1 MLNRENKTAITR
13 KGMVSNRLNKFS
25 IRKYTVGT
33 ASILVGT
40 TLIFG
45 LGNQEAKAAE
55 STNKELN
62 EATTSASDN
71 QSSGK
76 VDMQQLNQEDNTKND
91 NQKEMV
97 SSQGNETT
105 SNGNKSIEKES
116 VQSTTGNKVEV
127 STAKSDEQ
135 ASPKSTNEDL
145 NTKQTISNQEALQP
159 DLQENK
165 SVVNAQP
172 TNEENKKVDA
182 KTESTTLNVKSDAIK
197 SNAETLV
204 DNNSNSNNENNAD
217 IILPKSTAP
226 KRLNTRMRMAAIQPN
241 STDSKNV
248 NDLITSNTTLTVV
261 DADNSKT
268 IVPAQ
273 DYLSLKSQITVDD
286 KVKSGD
292 YFTIKYSDTVQVY
305 GLNPEDIK
313 NIGDI
318 KDPNN
323 GETIATAKHDTA
335 NNLITYTFT
344 DYVDRFNSV
353 KMGINYSIYMDADTI
368 PVDKKDVP
376 FSVTIGNQITTTTAD
391 ITYPAYKEAD
401 NNSIGSAFTETV
413 SHVGNVEDPGY
424 YNQVVYVN
432 PMDKD
437 LKGAKLKVEAYHPKY
452 PTNIGQINQNVT
464 NIKIYRVPEGY
475 TLNKGYDVNTNDLV
489 DVTDEFK
496 NKMTYGSNQSVNLD
510 FGDITSAYVVMVN
523 TKFQYTNSESP
534 TLVQMATLSSTG
546 NKSVSTG
553 NALGFTNNQSGGA
566 GQEVYKIGNYVW
578 EDTNKNGVQELGE
591 KGVGNVTVT
600 VFDNNT
606 NTKVGEAVTKE
617 DGSYLI
623 PNLPNGDYRVEFSN
637 LPKGYEVTPS
647 KQGNNEELDSN
658 GLSSVITV
666 NGKDNLSADLGI
678 YKPKYNLGDYVW
690 EDTNKN
696 GIQDQDEKGISGV
709 TVTLKD
715 ENGNVLKTVTTDA
728 DGKYKFTDLD
738 NGNYKV
744 EFTTP
749 EGYTPT
755 TVTSGSDIE
764 KDSNG
769 LTTTGVINGADNMTL
784 DSGFYKTPKYNLGN
798 YVWEDTNKDGKQ
810 DSTEKGIS
818 GVTVT
823 LKNEN
828 GEVLQTTKTDKDGKY
843 QFTGL
848 ENGTYKVEFETP
860 SGYTPTQ
867 VGSGTDEGIDSNGTS
882 TTGVIKDKD
891 NDTIDSG
898 FYKPTYNLGDYV
910 WEDTNK
916 NGVQDKDEK
925 GISGVTVTLKDEN
938 DKVLKTVTTDENG
951 KYQFTDLNNGTYKVE
966 FETPSGYTPT
976 SVTSGNDTEKDS
988 NGLTTTG
995 VIKDAD
1001 NMTLDSGF
1009 YKTPKYSLGDYV
1021 WYDSNKDGKQDS
1033 TEKGIKDVKVTLL
1046 NEKGEV
1052 IGTTKTDENGKY
1064 RFDNLDSGKYKVIFE
1079 KSAGYL
1085 PTKVN
1090 GTTDGEKDSNGSS
1103 VTVKIN
1109 GKDDMSLDT
1118 GFYKEPKYN
1127 LGDYVWEDTNK
1138 DGIQDANEPG
1148 IKDVK
1153 VTLKDSTGKVIG
1165 TTTTDASGKYKFTD
1179 LDNGNYT
1186 VEFETPA
1193 GYTPTVKNTTAE
1205 DKDSNGLTTTGVIKD
1220 ADNMTL
1226 DSGFYKTPKYSLG
1239 DYVWYDSNK
1248 DG

>member
-71 QSSGK
+71 QSSDK

-105 SNGNKSIEKES
+105 SNGNKLIEKES

-165 SVVNAQP
+165 SVVNVQP

-197 SNAETLV
+197 SNDETLV

-226 KRLNTRMRMAAIQPN
+226 KRLNTRMRIAAVQPS
-241 STDSKNV
+241 STEAKNV

-261 DADNSKT
+261 DADKNNK

-353 KMGINYSIYMDADTI
+353 QMGINYSIYMDADTI
-368 PVDKKDVP
+368 PVSKNDVE
-376 FSVTIGNQITTTTAD
+376 FNVTIGNTTTKTTAN
-391 ITYPAYKEAD
+391 IQYPDYVVNEK
-401 NNSIGSAFTETV
+401 NSIGSAFTETV
-413 SHVGNVEDPGY
+413 SHVGNKENPGY
-424 YNQVVYVN
+424 YKQTIYVN
-432 PMDKD
+432 PSENS
-437 LKGAKLKVEAYHPKY
+437 LTNAKLKVQAYHSSY
-452 PTNIGQINQNVT
+452 PNNIGQINKDVT
-464 NIKIYRVPEGY
+464 DIKIYQVPKGY
-475 TLNKGYDVNTNDLV
+475 TLNKGYDVNTKELT
-489 DVTDEFK
+489 DVTNQYLQK
-496 NKMTYGSNQSVNLD
+496 ITYGDNNSAVID
-510 FGDITSAYVVMVN
+510 FGNADSAYVVMVN

-715 ENGNVLKTVTTDA
+715 DNGNVLKTVTTDA

-1064 RFDNLDSGKYKVIFE
+1064 CFDNLDSGKYKVIFE
-1079 KSAGYL
+1079 K
-1085 PTKVN
+1085 
-1090 GTTDGEKDSNGSS
+1090 
-1103 VTVKIN
+1103 
-1109 GKDDMSLDT
+1109 
-1118 GFYKEPKYN
+1118 
-1127 LGDYVWEDTNK
+1127 
-1138 DGIQDANEPG
+1138 
-1148 IKDVK
+1148 
-1153 VTLKDSTGKVIG
+1153 
-1165 TTTTDASGKYKFTD
+1165 
-1179 LDNGNYT
+1179 
-1186 VEFETPA
+1186 PA
-1193 GYTPTVKNTTAE
+1193 GLTQTGTNTTE
-1205 DKDSNGLTTTGVIKD
+1205 DDK
-1220 ADNMTL
+1220 
-1226 DSGFYKTPKYSLG
+1226 
-1239 DYVWYDSNK
+1239 
-1248 DG
+1248 

>member
-744 EFTTP
+744 VFTTP

-1079 KSAGYL
+1079 K
-1085 PTKVN
+1085 
-1090 GTTDGEKDSNGSS
+1090 
-1103 VTVKIN
+1103 
-1109 GKDDMSLDT
+1109 
-1118 GFYKEPKYN
+1118 
-1127 LGDYVWEDTNK
+1127 
-1138 DGIQDANEPG
+1138 
-1148 IKDVK
+1148 
-1153 VTLKDSTGKVIG
+1153 
-1165 TTTTDASGKYKFTD
+1165 
-1179 LDNGNYT
+1179 
-1186 VEFETPA
+1186 PA
-1193 GYTPTVKNTTAE
+1193 
-1205 DKDSNGLTTTGVIKD
+1205 
-1220 ADNMTL
+1220 
-1226 DSGFYKTPKYSLG
+1226 
-1239 DYVWYDSNK
+1239 
-1248 DG
+1248 

>member
-71 QSSGK
+71 QSSDK

-226 KRLNTRMRMAAIQPN
+226 KRLNTRMRIAAVQPS
-241 STDSKNV
+241 STEAKNV

-261 DADNSKT
+261 DADKNNK

-273 DYLSLKSQITVDD
+273 DYLELKSQIKVDD

-353 KMGINYSIYMDADTI
+353 QMGINYSIYMDADTI
-368 PVDKKDVP
+368 PVSKNDVE
-376 FSVTIGNQITTTTAD
+376 FNVTIGNTTTKTTAN
-391 ITYPAYKEAD
+391 IQYPDYVVNEK
-401 NNSIGSAFTETV
+401 NSIGSAFTETV
-413 SHVGNVEDPGY
+413 SHVGNKENPGY
-424 YNQVVYVN
+424 YKQTIYVN
-432 PMDKD
+432 PSENS
-437 LKGAKLKVEAYHPKY
+437 LTNAKLKVQAYHSSY
-452 PTNIGQINQNVT
+452 PNNIGQINKEVT
-464 NIKIYRVPEGY
+464 DIKIYQVPKGY
-475 TLNKGYDVNTNDLV
+475 TLNKGYDVNTKELT
-489 DVTDEFK
+489 DVTNQYLQK
-496 NKMTYGSNQSVNLD
+496 ITYGDNNSAVID
-510 FGDITSAYVVMVN
+510 FGNADSAYVVMVN
-523 TKFQYTNSESP
+523 TKFQYTTSESP
-534 TLVQMATLSSTG
+534 TLVQMVTLSS
-546 NKSVSTG
+546 NNSKSASMG

-1079 KSAGYL
+1079 KPAGL
-1085 PTKVN
+1085 TQT
-1090 GTTDGEKDSNGSS
+1090 GTNTTEDDKDADGGEVDVTITDH
-1103 VTVKIN
+1103 
-1109 GKDDMSLDT
+1109 DD
-1118 GFYKEPKYN
+1118 
-1127 LGDYVWEDTNK
+1127 
-1138 DGIQDANEPG
+1138 
-1148 IKDVK
+1148 
-1153 VTLKDSTGKVIG
+1153 
-1165 TTTTDASGKYKFTD
+1165 FT
-1179 LDNGNYT
+1179 LDNGY
-1186 VEFETPA
+1186 FE
-1193 GYTPTVKNTTAE
+1193 E
-1205 DKDSNGLTTTGVIKD
+1205 DTSDS
-1220 ADNMTL
+1220 
-1226 DSGFYKTPKYSLG
+1226 DS
-1239 DYVWYDSNK
+1239 
-1248 DG
+1248 

>member
-71 QSSGK
+71 QSSDK

-105 SNGNKSIEKES
+105 SNGNKLIEKES

-165 SVVNAQP
+165 AVVNVQP

-197 SNAETLV
+197 SNDETLV

-226 KRLNTRMRMAAIQPN
+226 KRLNTRMRIAAVQPS
-241 STDSKNV
+241 STEAKNV

-261 DADNSKT
+261 DADKNNK

-353 KMGINYSIYMDADTI
+353 QMGINYSIYMDADTI
-368 PVDKKDVP
+368 PVSKNDVE
-376 FSVTIGNQITTTTAD
+376 FNVTIGNTTTKTTAN
-391 ITYPAYKEAD
+391 IQYPDYVVNEK
-401 NNSIGSAFTETV
+401 NSIGSAFTETV
-413 SHVGNVEDPGY
+413 SHVGNKENPGY
-424 YNQVVYVN
+424 YKQTIYVN
-432 PMDKD
+432 PSENS
-437 LKGAKLKVEAYHPKY
+437 LTNAKLKVQAYHSSY
-452 PTNIGQINQNVT
+452 PNNIGQINKDVT
-464 NIKIYRVPEGY
+464 DIKIYQVPKGY
-475 TLNKGYDVNTNDLV
+475 TLNKGYDVNTKELT
-489 DVTDEFK
+489 DVTNQYLQK
-496 NKMTYGSNQSVNLD
+496 ITYGDNNSAVID
-510 FGDITSAYVVMVN
+510 FGNADSAYVVMVN

-1052 IGTTKTDENGKY
+1052 IGTTKTDENG
-1064 RFDNLDSGKYKVIFE
+1064 
-1079 KSAGYL
+1079 
-1085 PTKVN
+1085 
-1090 GTTDGEKDSNGSS
+1090 
-1103 VTVKIN
+1103 
-1109 GKDDMSLDT
+1109 
-1118 GFYKEPKYN
+1118 
-1127 LGDYVWEDTNK
+1127 
-1138 DGIQDANEPG
+1138 
-1148 IKDVK
+1148 
-1153 VTLKDSTGKVIG
+1153 
-1165 TTTTDASGKYKFTD
+1165 
-1179 LDNGNYT
+1179 
-1186 VEFETPA
+1186 
-1193 GYTPTVKNTTAE
+1193 
-1205 DKDSNGLTTTGVIKD
+1205 
-1220 ADNMTL
+1220 
-1226 DSGFYKTPKYSLG
+1226 
-1239 DYVWYDSNK
+1239 
-1248 DG
+1248 

>member
-71 QSSGK
+71 QSSDK

-105 SNGNKSIEKES
+105 SNGNKLIEKES

-165 SVVNAQP
+165 SVVNVQP

-197 SNAETLV
+197 SNDETLV

-226 KRLNTRMRMAAIQPN
+226 KRLNTRMRIAAVQPS
-241 STDSKNV
+241 STEAKNV

-261 DADNSKT
+261 DADKNNK

-353 KMGINYSIYMDADTI
+353 QMGINYSIYMDADTI
-368 PVDKKDVP
+368 PVSKNDVE
-376 FSVTIGNQITTTTAD
+376 FNVTIGNTTTKTTAN
-391 ITYPAYKEAD
+391 IQYPDYVVNEK
-401 NNSIGSAFTETV
+401 NSIGSAFTETV
-413 SHVGNVEDPGY
+413 SHVGNKENPGY
-424 YNQVVYVN
+424 YKQTIYVN
-432 PMDKD
+432 PSENS
-437 LKGAKLKVEAYHPKY
+437 LTNAKLKVQAYHSSY
-452 PTNIGQINQNVT
+452 PNNIGQINKDVT
-464 NIKIYRVPEGY
+464 DIKIYQVPKGY
-475 TLNKGYDVNTNDLV
+475 TLNKGYDVNTKELT
-489 DVTDEFK
+489 DVTNQYLQK
-496 NKMTYGSNQSVNLD
+496 ITYGDNNSAVID
-510 FGDITSAYVVMVN
+510 FGNADSAYVVMVN

-690 EDTNKN
+690 EDTN
-696 GIQDQDEKGISGV
+696 GGV
-709 TVTLKD
+709 
-715 ENGNVLKTVTTDA
+715 N
-728 DGKYKFTDLD
+728 F
-738 NGNYKV
+738 
-744 EFTTP
+744 
-749 EGYTPT
+749 
-755 TVTSGSDIE
+755 S
-764 KDSNG
+764 
-769 LTTTGVINGADNMTL
+769 
-784 DSGFYKTPKYNLGN
+784 
-798 YVWEDTNKDGKQ
+798 
-810 DSTEKGIS
+810 
-818 GVTVT
+818 
-823 LKNEN
+823 
-828 GEVLQTTKTDKDGKY
+828 
-843 QFTGL
+843 
-848 ENGTYKVEFETP
+848 
-860 SGYTPTQ
+860 
-867 VGSGTDEGIDSNGTS
+867 
-882 TTGVIKDKD
+882 
-891 NDTIDSG
+891 
-898 FYKPTYNLGDYV
+898 
-910 WEDTNK
+910 
-916 NGVQDKDEK
+916 
-925 GISGVTVTLKDEN
+925 
-938 DKVLKTVTTDENG
+938 
-951 KYQFTDLNNGTYKVE
+951 
-966 FETPSGYTPT
+966 
-976 SVTSGNDTEKDS
+976 
-988 NGLTTTG
+988 
-995 VIKDAD
+995 
-1001 NMTLDSGF
+1001 
-1009 YKTPKYSLGDYV
+1009 
-1021 WYDSNKDGKQDS
+1021 
-1033 TEKGIKDVKVTLL
+1033 
-1046 NEKGEV
+1046 
-1052 IGTTKTDENGKY
+1052 
-1064 RFDNLDSGKYKVIFE
+1064 
-1079 KSAGYL
+1079 
-1085 PTKVN
+1085 
-1090 GTTDGEKDSNGSS
+1090 
-1103 VTVKIN
+1103 
-1109 GKDDMSLDT
+1109 
-1118 GFYKEPKYN
+1118 
-1127 LGDYVWEDTNK
+1127 
-1138 DGIQDANEPG
+1138 
-1148 IKDVK
+1148 
-1153 VTLKDSTGKVIG
+1153 
-1165 TTTTDASGKYKFTD
+1165 
-1179 LDNGNYT
+1179 
-1186 VEFETPA
+1186 
-1193 GYTPTVKNTTAE
+1193 
-1205 DKDSNGLTTTGVIKD
+1205 
-1220 ADNMTL
+1220 
-1226 DSGFYKTPKYSLG
+1226 
-1239 DYVWYDSNK
+1239 
-1248 DG
+1248 

>member
-1 MLNRENKTAITR
+1 MLNRENKTAMTR

-45 LGNQEAKAAE
+45 LGSQEAKAAE
-55 STNKELN
+55 VTNKEMK
-62 EATTSASDN
+62 EDATSVNNDQVSK
-71 QSSGK
+71 K
-76 VDMQQLNQEDNTKND
+76 VDTEQLNNDGNTSKVDTEQLKDENINKVANQKEVTRVENSVASEKNNNSKPSENGKLQTSDVKKTEDNNATSDDQVTTTVNSQQLNTDNTTS
-91 NQKEMV
+91 M
-97 SSQGNETT
+97 SSAPINVRKDDLKFNNE
-105 SNGNKSIEKES
+105 
-116 VQSTTGNKVEV
+116 EV
-127 STAKSDEQ
+127 RNVGEKSDNTDNANSSELIK
-135 ASPKSTNEDL
+135 PKT
-145 NTKQTISNQEALQP
+145 
-159 DLQENK
+159 
-165 SVVNAQP
+165 
-172 TNEENKKVDA
+172 
-182 KTESTTLNVKSDAIK
+182 TE
-197 SNAETLV
+197 
-204 DNNSNSNNENNAD
+204 
-217 IILPKSTAP
+217 P
-226 KRLNTRMRMAAIQPN
+226 KRLNTRMRIAAIQPN

-353 KMGINYSIYMDADTI
+353 QMGINYSIYMDADTI

-376 FSVTIGNQITTTTAD
+376 FSVTIGNQTTTTTAD

-413 SHVGNVEDPGY
+413 SHAGNAEDPGY

-437 LKGAKLKVEAYHPKY
+437 LKGANLKVEAYHPKY
-452 PTNIGQINQNVT
+452 PANIGQINQNVT

-475 TLNKGYDVNTNDLV
+475 TLNKGYDVNANDLV

-496 NKMTYGSNQSVNLD
+496 NKMAYGTNQSVNID
-510 FGDITSAYVVMVN
+510 FGDITSAYVVMVK

-534 TLVQMATLSSTG
+534 TLVQMATLTSDG
-546 NKSVSTG
+546 NRSVSTG

-591 KGVGNVTVT
+591 VGVKGVTV
-600 VFDNNT
+600 VAYDNKT
-606 NTKVGEAVTKE
+606 NKEVGRTITDEK
-617 DGSYLI
+617 GGYLI

-637 LPKGYEVTPS
+637 LPQGYEVTPS

-658 GLSSVITV
+658 GVSSVITV

-690 EDTNKN
+690 EDINKN

-755 TVTSGSDIE
+755 STNTGGNDTV
-764 KDSNG
+764 DSNG

-810 DSTEKGIS
+810 DSSEKGIS

-966 FETPSGYTPT
+966 FETPSDYTPT

-1033 TEKGIKDVKVTLL
+1033 TEKGIKGVKVTLL

-1079 KSAGYL
+1079 KPAGL
-1085 PTKVN
+1085 TQT
-1090 GTTDGEKDSNGSS
+1090 GTNTTEDDKDADGGEVDVTITDH
-1103 VTVKIN
+1103 
-1109 GKDDMSLDT
+1109 DD
-1118 GFYKEPKYN
+1118 
-1127 LGDYVWEDTNK
+1127 
-1138 DGIQDANEPG
+1138 
-1148 IKDVK
+1148 
-1153 VTLKDSTGKVIG
+1153 
-1165 TTTTDASGKYKFTD
+1165 FT
-1179 LDNGNYT
+1179 LDNGY
-1186 VEFETPA
+1186 FEEETS
-1193 GYTPTVKNTTAE
+1193 
-1205 DKDSNGLTTTGVIKD
+1205 DSDSDSDSNS
-1220 ADNMTL
+1220 
-1226 DSGFYKTPKYSLG
+1226 DSDS
-1239 DYVWYDSNK
+1239 DSDSDSNS
-1248 DG
+1248 DSDSDSDS

>member
-71 QSSGK
+71 QSSDK

-105 SNGNKSIEKES
+105 SNGNKLIEKES

-165 SVVNAQP
+165 SVVNVQP

-197 SNAETLV
+197 SNDETLV

-226 KRLNTRMRMAAIQPN
+226 KRLNTRMRIAAVQPS
-241 STDSKNV
+241 STEAKNV

-261 DADNSKT
+261 DADKNNK

-353 KMGINYSIYMDADTI
+353 QMGINYSIYMDADTI
-368 PVDKKDVP
+368 PVSKNDVE
-376 FSVTIGNQITTTTAD
+376 FNVTIGNTTTKTTAN
-391 ITYPAYKEAD
+391 IQYPDYVVNEK
-401 NNSIGSAFTETV
+401 NSIGSAFTETV
-413 SHVGNVEDPGY
+413 SHVGNKENPGY
-424 YNQVVYVN
+424 YKQTIYVN
-432 PMDKD
+432 PSENS
-437 LKGAKLKVEAYHPKY
+437 LTNAKLKVQAYHSSY
-452 PTNIGQINQNVT
+452 PNNIGQINKDVT
-464 NIKIYRVPEGY
+464 DIKIYQVPKGY
-475 TLNKGYDVNTNDLV
+475 TLNKGYDVNTKELT
-489 DVTDEFK
+489 DVTNQYLQK
-496 NKMTYGSNQSVNLD
+496 ITYGDNNSAVID
-510 FGDITSAYVVMVN
+510 FGNADSAYVVMVN

-843 QFTGL
+843 KFTGL

-1064 RFDNLDSGKYKVIFE
+1064 CFDNLDSGKYKVIFE
-1079 KSAGYL
+1079 KPAGL
-1085 PTKVN
+1085 TQT
-1090 GTTDGEKDSNGSS
+1090 GTNTTEDDKDADGGEVDVTITDH
-1103 VTVKIN
+1103 
-1109 GKDDMSLDT
+1109 DD
-1118 GFYKEPKYN
+1118 
-1127 LGDYVWEDTNK
+1127 
-1138 DGIQDANEPG
+1138 
-1148 IKDVK
+1148 
-1153 VTLKDSTGKVIG
+1153 
-1165 TTTTDASGKYKFTD
+1165 FT
-1179 LDNGNYT
+1179 LDNGYY
-1186 VEFETPA
+1186 EEETS
-1193 GYTPTVKNTTAE
+1193 
-1205 DKDSNGLTTTGVIKD
+1205 DS
-1220 ADNMTL
+1220 
-1226 DSGFYKTPKYSLG
+1226 
-1239 DYVWYDSNK
+1239 
-1248 DG
+1248 

>member
-71 QSSGK
+71 QSSDK

-105 SNGNKSIEKES
+105 SNGNKLIEKES

-165 SVVNAQP
+165 SVVNVQP

-197 SNAETLV
+197 SNDETLV

-226 KRLNTRMRMAAIQPN
+226 KRLNTRMRIAAVQPS
-241 STDSKNV
+241 STEAKNV

-261 DADNSKT
+261 DADKNNK

-273 DYLSLKSQITVDD
+273 DYLALKSQIKVDD

-353 KMGINYSIYMDADTI
+353 QMGINYSIYMDADTI
-368 PVDKKDVP
+368 PVSKNDVE
-376 FSVTIGNQITTTTAD
+376 FNVTIGNTTTKTTAN
-391 ITYPAYKEAD
+391 IQYPDYVSRD

-413 SHVGNVEDPGY
+413 SHAGNAEDPGY
-424 YNQVVYVN
+424 YIQTVYVN
-432 PMDKD
+432 PSEKT
-437 LKGAKLKVEAYHPKY
+437 LTNAKLKVEAYHKDY
-452 PTNIGQINQNVT
+452 PDNVGQINKNVT
-464 NIKIYRVPEGY
+464 KIKIYQAPKDYV
-475 TLNKGYDVNTNDLV
+475 LNKGYDVNTNQLI
-489 DVTDEFK
+489 DVTEQFK
-496 NKMTYGSNQSVNLD
+496 DKITYGTNDSVNVD
-510 FGDITSAYVVMVN
+510 FGSINNSYVVMVD
-523 TKFQYTNSESP
+523 TKFEFTTSESP
-534 TLVQMATLSSTG
+534 TLVQMATLTSDG
-546 NKSVSTG
+546 NRSVSTG

-578 EDTNKNGVQELGE
+578 EDTNKNGIQELGE
-591 KGVGNVTVT
+591 VGVKGVTV
-600 VFDNNT
+600 VAYDNKT
-606 NTKVGEAVTKE
+606 NKEVGRTITDEK
-617 DGSYLI
+617 GGYLI

-728 DGKYKFTDLD
+728 DGKYKFTDLG

-1052 IGTTKTDENGKY
+1052 IGTTTTDENGKY

-1079 KSAGYL
+1079 K
-1085 PTKVN
+1085 
-1090 GTTDGEKDSNGSS
+1090 
-1103 VTVKIN
+1103 
-1109 GKDDMSLDT
+1109 
-1118 GFYKEPKYN
+1118 
-1127 LGDYVWEDTNK
+1127 
-1138 DGIQDANEPG
+1138 
-1148 IKDVK
+1148 
-1153 VTLKDSTGKVIG
+1153 
-1165 TTTTDASGKYKFTD
+1165 
-1179 LDNGNYT
+1179 
-1186 VEFETPA
+1186 PA
-1193 GYTPTVKNTTAE
+1193 GLTQTGTNTTE
-1205 DKDSNGLTTTGVIKD
+1205 DDKD
-1220 ADNMTL
+1220 A
-1226 DSGFYKTPKYSLG
+1226 
-1239 DYVWYDSNK
+1239 
-1248 DG
+1248 

>member
-744 EFTTP
+744 VFTTP

-898 FYKPTYNLGDYV
+898 FYKPKYNLGDYV

-1033 TEKGIKDVKVTLL
+1033 TEKGIKDVKGTLL

-1079 KSAGYL
+1079 K
-1085 PTKVN
+1085 
-1090 GTTDGEKDSNGSS
+1090 
-1103 VTVKIN
+1103 
-1109 GKDDMSLDT
+1109 
-1118 GFYKEPKYN
+1118 
-1127 LGDYVWEDTNK
+1127 
-1138 DGIQDANEPG
+1138 
-1148 IKDVK
+1148 
-1153 VTLKDSTGKVIG
+1153 
-1165 TTTTDASGKYKFTD
+1165 
-1179 LDNGNYT
+1179 
-1186 VEFETPA
+1186 PA
-1193 GYTPTVKNTTAE
+1193 GLTQTGTNTTE
-1205 DKDSNGLTTTGVIKD
+1205 
-1220 ADNMTL
+1220 
-1226 DSGFYKTPKYSLG
+1226 
-1239 DYVWYDSNK
+1239 
-1248 DG
+1248 

>member
-1 MLNRENKTAITR
+1 MLNRENKTAMTR

-45 LGNQEAKAAE
+45 IGSQEAKAAE
-55 STNKELN
+55 VTNKEMK
-62 EATTSASDN
+62 EDATSVNNDQVSK
-71 QSSGK
+71 K
-76 VDMQQLNQEDNTKND
+76 VDTGQLNKDGNTSKVDTEQLNDENINKVANQKEVTRVENSVASEKNNNSQPSENGKLQTSDVKKTEDNNATSDDQVTTTVNSQQLNTDN
-91 NQKEMV
+91 
-97 SSQGNETT
+97 TT
-105 SNGNKSIEKES
+105 SNATMSAAPINVSKDDLKINSEEVRNVGEKSDN
-116 VQSTTGNKVEV
+116 TGN
-127 STAKSDEQ
+127 ANGSDVIM
-135 ASPKSTNEDL
+135 L
-145 NTKQTISNQEALQP
+145 
-159 DLQENK
+159 
-165 SVVNAQP
+165 
-172 TNEENKKVDA
+172 
-182 KTESTTLNVKSDAIK
+182 
-197 SNAETLV
+197 
-204 DNNSNSNNENNAD
+204 
-217 IILPKSTAP
+217 KSTAP
-226 KRLNTRMRMAAIQPN
+226 KRLNTRMRIAAVQPS

-248 NDLITSNTTLTVV
+248 NNLITSTTTLTVV
-261 DADNSKT
+261 DADKNNK

-273 DYLSLKSQITVDD
+273 DYLALKSQIKVDD

-353 KMGINYSIYMDADTI
+353 QMGINYSIYMDADTI
-368 PVDKKDVP
+368 PVSKNDVE
-376 FSVTIGNQITTTTAD
+376 FNVTIGNDTTKTTAN
-391 ITYPAYKEAD
+391 IQYPDYVVNEK
-401 NNSIGSAFTETV
+401 NSIGSAFTETV
-413 SHVGNVEDPGY
+413 SHVGNKENPGY
-424 YNQVVYVN
+424 YKQTIYVN
-432 PMDKD
+432 PSENS
-437 LKGAKLKVEAYHPKY
+437 LTNAKLKVQAYHSSY
-452 PTNIGQINQNVT
+452 PNNIGQINKEVT
-464 NIKIYRVPEGY
+464 DIKIYQVPKGY
-475 TLNKGYDVNTNDLV
+475 TLNKGYDVNTKELT
-489 DVTDEFK
+489 DVTNQYLQK
-496 NKMTYGSNQSVNLD
+496 ITYGDNNSAVID
-510 FGDITSAYVVMVN
+510 FGNADSAYVVMVN
-523 TKFQYTNSESP
+523 TKFQYTTSESP
-534 TLVQMATLSSTG
+534 TLVQMVTLSSD
-546 NKSVSTG
+546 NSKSASMG

-637 LPKGYEVTPS
+637 LPQGYEVTPS

-658 GLSSVITV
+658 GVSSVITV

-860 SGYTPTQ
+860 LGYTPTQ

-1079 KSAGYL
+1079 K
-1085 PTKVN
+1085 
-1090 GTTDGEKDSNGSS
+1090 
-1103 VTVKIN
+1103 
-1109 GKDDMSLDT
+1109 
-1118 GFYKEPKYN
+1118 
-1127 LGDYVWEDTNK
+1127 
-1138 DGIQDANEPG
+1138 
-1148 IKDVK
+1148 
-1153 VTLKDSTGKVIG
+1153 
-1165 TTTTDASGKYKFTD
+1165 
-1179 LDNGNYT
+1179 
-1186 VEFETPA
+1186 PA
-1193 GYTPTVKNTTAE
+1193 G
-1205 DKDSNGLTTTGVIKD
+1205 L
-1220 ADNMTL
+1220 
-1226 DSGFYKTPKYSLG
+1226 
-1239 DYVWYDSNK
+1239 
-1248 DG
+1248 

>member
-1 MLNRENKTAITR
+1 MLNRENKTAMTR

-62 EATTSASDN
+62 ETTTSASDN
-71 QSSGK
+71 QSNSK
-76 VDMQQLNQEDNTKND
+76 VDNQQLNQEDNTKND
-91 NQKEMV
+91 NQKEME
-97 SSQGNETT
+97 SSQGTETT
-105 SNGNKSIEKES
+105 SNDNKALSLENGS

-135 ASPKSTNEDL
+135 APPKSTNEDL

-165 SVVNAQP
+165 SVVNVQP

-715 ENGNVLKTVTTDA
+715 ENDNVLKTVTTDA

-1001 NMTLDSGF
+1001 NMTLDSGY

-1079 KSAGYL
+1079 KPAGL
-1085 PTKVN
+1085 TQT
-1090 GTTDGEKDSNGSS
+1090 GTNTTEDDKDADGGEVDVTITDH
-1103 VTVKIN
+1103 
-1109 GKDDMSLDT
+1109 DD
-1118 GFYKEPKYN
+1118 
-1127 LGDYVWEDTNK
+1127 
-1138 DGIQDANEPG
+1138 
-1148 IKDVK
+1148 
-1153 VTLKDSTGKVIG
+1153 
-1165 TTTTDASGKYKFTD
+1165 FT
-1179 LDNGNYT
+1179 LDNGY
-1186 VEFETPA
+1186 
-1193 GYTPTVKNTTAE
+1193 Y
-1205 DKDSNGLTTTGVIKD
+1205 
-1220 ADNMTL
+1220 
-1226 DSGFYKTPKYSLG
+1226 
-1239 DYVWYDSNK
+1239 
-1248 DG
+1248 

>member
-71 QSSGK
+71 QSSDK

-105 SNGNKSIEKES
+105 SNGNKLIEKES

-165 SVVNAQP
+165 SVVNVQP

-197 SNAETLV
+197 SNDETLV

-226 KRLNTRMRMAAIQPN
+226 KRLNTRMRIAAVQPS
-241 STDSKNV
+241 STEAKNV

-261 DADNSKT
+261 DADKNNK

-353 KMGINYSIYMDADTI
+353 QMGINYSIYMDADTI
-368 PVDKKDVP
+368 PVSKNDVE
-376 FSVTIGNQITTTTAD
+376 FNVTIGNTTTKTTAN
-391 ITYPAYKEAD
+391 IQYPDYVVNEK
-401 NNSIGSAFTETV
+401 NSIGSAFTETV
-413 SHVGNVEDPGY
+413 SHVGNKENPGY
-424 YNQVVYVN
+424 YKQTIYVN
-432 PMDKD
+432 PSENS
-437 LKGAKLKVEAYHPKY
+437 LTNAKLKVQAYHSSY
-452 PTNIGQINQNVT
+452 PNNIGQINKDVT
-464 NIKIYRVPEGY
+464 DIKIYQVPKGY
-475 TLNKGYDVNTNDLV
+475 TLNKGYDVNTKELT
-489 DVTDEFK
+489 DVTNQYLQK
-496 NKMTYGSNQSVNLD
+496 ITYGDNNSAVID
-510 FGDITSAYVVMVN
+510 FGNADSAYVVMVN

-1064 RFDNLDSGKYKVIFE
+1064 CFDNLDSGKYKVIFE
-1079 KSAGYL
+1079 KPAGL
-1085 PTKVN
+1085 TQT
-1090 GTTDGEKDSNGSS
+1090 GTNTTEDDKDADGGEVDVTITDH
-1103 VTVKIN
+1103 
-1109 GKDDMSLDT
+1109 DD
-1118 GFYKEPKYN
+1118 
-1127 LGDYVWEDTNK
+1127 
-1138 DGIQDANEPG
+1138 
-1148 IKDVK
+1148 
-1153 VTLKDSTGKVIG
+1153 
-1165 TTTTDASGKYKFTD
+1165 FT
-1179 LDNGNYT
+1179 LDNGYY
-1186 VEFETPA
+1186 EEET
-1193 GYTPTVKNTTAE
+1193 
-1205 DKDSNGLTTTGVIKD
+1205 S
-1220 ADNMTL
+1220 
-1226 DSGFYKTPKYSLG
+1226 
-1239 DYVWYDSNK
+1239 
-1248 DG
+1248 

>member
-71 QSSGK
+71 QSSDK

-105 SNGNKSIEKES
+105 SNGNKLIEKES

-165 SVVNAQP
+165 SVVNVQP

-197 SNAETLV
+197 SNDETLV

-226 KRLNTRMRMAAIQPN
+226 KRLNTRMRIAAVQPS
-241 STDSKNV
+241 STEAKNV

-261 DADNSKT
+261 DADKNNK

-353 KMGINYSIYMDADTI
+353 QMGINYSIYMDADTI
-368 PVDKKDVP
+368 PVSKNDVE
-376 FSVTIGNQITTTTAD
+376 FNVTIGNTTTKTTAN
-391 ITYPAYKEAD
+391 IQYPDYVVNEK
-401 NNSIGSAFTETV
+401 NSIGSAFTETV
-413 SHVGNVEDPGY
+413 SHVGNKENPGY
-424 YNQVVYVN
+424 YKQTIYVN
-432 PMDKD
+432 PSENS
-437 LKGAKLKVEAYHPKY
+437 LTNAKLKVQAYHSSY
-452 PTNIGQINQNVT
+452 PNNIGQINKDVT
-464 NIKIYRVPEGY
+464 DIKIYQVPKGY
-475 TLNKGYDVNTNDLV
+475 TLNKGYDVNTKELT
-489 DVTDEFK
+489 DVTNQYLQK
-496 NKMTYGSNQSVNLD
+496 ITYGDNNSAVID
-510 FGDITSAYVVMVN
+510 FGNADSAYVVMVN

-1064 RFDNLDSGKYKVIFE
+1064 CF
-1079 KSAGYL
+1079 
-1085 PTKVN
+1085 
-1090 GTTDGEKDSNGSS
+1090 
-1103 VTVKIN
+1103 
-1109 GKDDMSLDT
+1109 
-1118 GFYKEPKYN
+1118 
-1127 LGDYVWEDTNK
+1127 
-1138 DGIQDANEPG
+1138 
-1148 IKDVK
+1148 
-1153 VTLKDSTGKVIG
+1153 
-1165 TTTTDASGKYKFTD
+1165 
-1179 LDNGNYT
+1179 
-1186 VEFETPA
+1186 
-1193 GYTPTVKNTTAE
+1193 
-1205 DKDSNGLTTTGVIKD
+1205 
-1220 ADNMTL
+1220 
-1226 DSGFYKTPKYSLG
+1226 
-1239 DYVWYDSNK
+1239 
-1248 DG
+1248 

>member
-71 QSSGK
+71 QSSDK

-105 SNGNKSIEKES
+105 SNGNKLIEKES

-165 SVVNAQP
+165 SVVNVQP

-197 SNAETLV
+197 SNDETLV

-226 KRLNTRMRMAAIQPN
+226 KRLNTRMRIAAVQPS
-241 STDSKNV
+241 STEAKNV

-261 DADNSKT
+261 DADKNNK

-353 KMGINYSIYMDADTI
+353 QMGINYSIYMDADTI
-368 PVDKKDVP
+368 PVSKNDVE
-376 FSVTIGNQITTTTAD
+376 FNVTIGNTTTKTTAN
-391 ITYPAYKEAD
+391 IQYPDYVVNEK
-401 NNSIGSAFTETV
+401 NSIGSAFTETV
-413 SHVGNVEDPGY
+413 SHVGNKENPGY
-424 YNQVVYVN
+424 YKQTIYVN
-432 PMDKD
+432 PSENS
-437 LKGAKLKVEAYHPKY
+437 LTNAKLKVQAYHSSY
-452 PTNIGQINQNVT
+452 PNNIGQINKDVT
-464 NIKIYRVPEGY
+464 DIKIYQVPKGY
-475 TLNKGYDVNTNDLV
+475 TLNKGYDVNTKELT
-489 DVTDEFK
+489 DVTNQYLQK
-496 NKMTYGSNQSVNLD
+496 ITYGDNNSAVID
-510 FGDITSAYVVMVN
+510 FGNADSAYVVMVN

-1009 YKTPKYSLGDYV
+1009 YKIPKYSLGDYV

-1064 RFDNLDSGKYKVIFE
+1064 CFDNLDSGKYKVIFE
-1079 KSAGYL
+1079 K
-1085 PTKVN
+1085 
-1090 GTTDGEKDSNGSS
+1090 
-1103 VTVKIN
+1103 
-1109 GKDDMSLDT
+1109 
-1118 GFYKEPKYN
+1118 
-1127 LGDYVWEDTNK
+1127 
-1138 DGIQDANEPG
+1138 
-1148 IKDVK
+1148 
-1153 VTLKDSTGKVIG
+1153 
-1165 TTTTDASGKYKFTD
+1165 
-1179 LDNGNYT
+1179 
-1186 VEFETPA
+1186 PA
-1193 GYTPTVKNTTAE
+1193 GLTQTGTNTTE
-1205 DKDSNGLTTTGVIKD
+1205 DDKD
-1220 ADNMTL
+1220 A
-1226 DSGFYKTPKYSLG
+1226 
-1239 DYVWYDSNK
+1239 
-1248 DG
+1248 

>member
-1 MLNRENKTAITR
+1 MLNRENKTAMTR

-45 LGNQEAKAAE
+45 LGSQEAKAAE
-55 STNKELN
+55 VTNKEMK
-62 EATTSASDN
+62 EDATSVNNDQVSK
-71 QSSGK
+71 K
-76 VDMQQLNQEDNTKND
+76 VDTEQLKDENINKVANQKEVTRVENSVASEKNNNSKPSENGKLQTSDVKKTEDNNATSDDQVTTTVNSQQLNTDNTTS
-91 NQKEMV
+91 M
-97 SSQGNETT
+97 SSAPINVRKDDLKFNNE
-105 SNGNKSIEKES
+105 
-116 VQSTTGNKVEV
+116 EV
-127 STAKSDEQ
+127 RNVGEKSDNTDNANSSELIK
-135 ASPKSTNEDL
+135 PKT
-145 NTKQTISNQEALQP
+145 
-159 DLQENK
+159 
-165 SVVNAQP
+165 
-172 TNEENKKVDA
+172 
-182 KTESTTLNVKSDAIK
+182 TE
-197 SNAETLV
+197 
-204 DNNSNSNNENNAD
+204 
-217 IILPKSTAP
+217 P
-226 KRLNTRMRMAAIQPN
+226 KRLNTRMRIAAIQPN

-353 KMGINYSIYMDADTI
+353 QMGINYSIYMDADTI

-376 FSVTIGNQITTTTAD
+376 FSVTIGNQTTTTTAD

-413 SHVGNVEDPGY
+413 SHVGNAEDPGY

-437 LKGAKLKVEAYHPKY
+437 LKGANLKVEAYHPKY
-452 PTNIGQINQNVT
+452 PANIGQINQNVT

-475 TLNKGYDVNTNDLV
+475 TLNKGYDVNANDLV

-496 NKMTYGSNQSVNLD
+496 NKMAYGTNQSVNID

-546 NKSVSTG
+546 NKTVSTG

-637 LPKGYEVTPS
+637 LPQGYEVTPS

-658 GLSSVITV
+658 GVSSVITV

-690 EDTNKN
+690 EDINKN

-755 TVTSGSDIE
+755 STNTGGNDTV
-764 KDSNG
+764 DSNG

-810 DSTEKGIS
+810 DSSEKGIS

-916 NGVQDKDEK
+916 NGVQDKDERAFQ
-925 GISGVTVTLKDEN
+925 V
-938 DKVLKTVTTDENG
+938 
-951 KYQFTDLNNGTYKVE
+951 
-966 FETPSGYTPT
+966 
-976 SVTSGNDTEKDS
+976 
-988 NGLTTTG
+988 
-995 VIKDAD
+995 
-1001 NMTLDSGF
+1001 
-1009 YKTPKYSLGDYV
+1009 
-1021 WYDSNKDGKQDS
+1021 
-1033 TEKGIKDVKVTLL
+1033 
-1046 NEKGEV
+1046 
-1052 IGTTKTDENGKY
+1052 
-1064 RFDNLDSGKYKVIFE
+1064 
-1079 KSAGYL
+1079 
-1085 PTKVN
+1085 
-1090 GTTDGEKDSNGSS
+1090 
-1103 VTVKIN
+1103 
-1109 GKDDMSLDT
+1109 
-1118 GFYKEPKYN
+1118 
-1127 LGDYVWEDTNK
+1127 
-1138 DGIQDANEPG
+1138 
-1148 IKDVK
+1148 
-1153 VTLKDSTGKVIG
+1153 
-1165 TTTTDASGKYKFTD
+1165 
-1179 LDNGNYT
+1179 
-1186 VEFETPA
+1186 
-1193 GYTPTVKNTTAE
+1193 
-1205 DKDSNGLTTTGVIKD
+1205 
-1220 ADNMTL
+1220 
-1226 DSGFYKTPKYSLG
+1226 
-1239 DYVWYDSNK
+1239 
-1248 DG
+1248 

>member
-1 MLNRENKTAITR
+1 MLNRENKTAMTR

-45 LGNQEAKAAE
+45 IGSQEAKAE
-55 STNKELN
+55 EVTNKEMK
-62 EATTSASDN
+62 EDATSVNNDQVSK
-71 QSSGK
+71 K
-76 VDMQQLNQEDNTKND
+76 VDTGQLNKDGNTSKVDTEQLNDENINKVANQKEVTRVENSVASEKNNNSQPSENGKLQTSDVKKTEDNNATSDDQVTTTVNSQQLNTDN
-91 NQKEMV
+91 
-97 SSQGNETT
+97 TT
-105 SNGNKSIEKES
+105 SNATMSAAPINVSKDDLKINSE
-116 VQSTTGNKVEV
+116 EV
-127 STAKSDEQ
+127 RNVGEKSD
-135 ASPKSTNEDL
+135 
-145 NTKQTISNQEALQP
+145 NT
-159 DLQENK
+159 D
-165 SVVNAQP
+165 NA
-172 TNEENKKVDA
+172 NG
-182 KTESTTLNVKSDAIK
+182 SDVIM
-197 SNAETLV
+197 
-204 DNNSNSNNENNAD
+204 
-217 IILPKSTAP
+217 PKSTAP
-226 KRLNTRMRMAAIQPN
+226 KRLNTRMRIAAVQPS

-248 NDLITSNTTLTVV
+248 NNLITSTTTLTVV
-261 DADNSKT
+261 DADKNNK

-273 DYLSLKSQITVDD
+273 DYLALKSQIKVDD

-353 KMGINYSIYMDADTI
+353 QMGINYSIYMDADTI
-368 PVDKKDVP
+368 PVSKNDVE
-376 FSVTIGNQITTTTAD
+376 FNVTIGNDTTKTTAN
-391 ITYPAYKEAD
+391 IQYPDYVVNEK
-401 NNSIGSAFTETV
+401 NSIGSAFTETV
-413 SHVGNVEDPGY
+413 SHVGNKENPGY
-424 YNQVVYVN
+424 YKQTIYVN
-432 PMDKD
+432 PSENS
-437 LKGAKLKVEAYHPKY
+437 LTNAKLKVQAYHSSY
-452 PTNIGQINQNVT
+452 PNNIGQINKEVT
-464 NIKIYRVPEGY
+464 DIKIYQVPKGY
-475 TLNKGYDVNTNDLV
+475 TLNKGYDVNTKELT
-489 DVTDEFK
+489 DVTNQYLQK
-496 NKMTYGSNQSVNLD
+496 ITYGDNNSAVID
-510 FGDITSAYVVMVN
+510 FGNADSAYVVMVN
-523 TKFQYTNSESP
+523 TKFQYTTSESP
-534 TLVQMATLSSTG
+534 TLVQMVTLSSD
-546 NKSVSTG
+546 NSKSASMG

-637 LPKGYEVTPS
+637 LPQGYEVTPS

-658 GLSSVITV
+658 GVSSVITV

-860 SGYTPTQ
+860 LGYTPTQ

-1079 KSAGYL
+1079 K
-1085 PTKVN
+1085 
-1090 GTTDGEKDSNGSS
+1090 
-1103 VTVKIN
+1103 
-1109 GKDDMSLDT
+1109 
-1118 GFYKEPKYN
+1118 
-1127 LGDYVWEDTNK
+1127 
-1138 DGIQDANEPG
+1138 
-1148 IKDVK
+1148 
-1153 VTLKDSTGKVIG
+1153 
-1165 TTTTDASGKYKFTD
+1165 
-1179 LDNGNYT
+1179 
-1186 VEFETPA
+1186 PA
-1193 GYTPTVKNTTAE
+1193 G
-1205 DKDSNGLTTTGVIKD
+1205 LTQTG
-1220 ADNMTL
+1220 T
-1226 DSGFYKTPKYSLG
+1226 
-1239 DYVWYDSNK
+1239 
-1248 DG
+1248 

>member
-71 QSSGK
+71 QSSDK

-226 KRLNTRMRMAAIQPN
+226 KRLNTRMRIAAVQPS
-241 STDSKNV
+241 STEAKNV

-261 DADNSKT
+261 DADKNNK

-273 DYLSLKSQITVDD
+273 DYLELKSQIKVDD

-353 KMGINYSIYMDADTI
+353 QMGINYSIYMDADTI
-368 PVDKKDVP
+368 PVSKNDVE
-376 FSVTIGNQITTTTAD
+376 FNVTIGNTTTKTTAN
-391 ITYPAYKEAD
+391 IQYPDYVVNEK
-401 NNSIGSAFTETV
+401 NSIGSAFTETV
-413 SHVGNVEDPGY
+413 SHVGNKENPGY
-424 YNQVVYVN
+424 YKQTIYVN
-432 PMDKD
+432 PSENS
-437 LKGAKLKVEAYHPKY
+437 LTNAKLKVQAYHSSY
-452 PTNIGQINQNVT
+452 PNNIGQINKEVT
-464 NIKIYRVPEGY
+464 DIKIYQVPKGY
-475 TLNKGYDVNTNDLV
+475 TLNKGYDVNTKELT
-489 DVTDEFK
+489 DVTNQYLQK
-496 NKMTYGSNQSVNLD
+496 ITYGDNNSAVID
-510 FGDITSAYVVMVN
+510 FGNADSAYVVMVN
-523 TKFQYTNSESP
+523 TKFQYTTSESP
-534 TLVQMATLSSTG
+534 TLVQMVTLSS
-546 NKSVSTG
+546 NNSKSASMG

-1079 KSAGYL
+1079 K
-1085 PTKVN
+1085 
-1090 GTTDGEKDSNGSS
+1090 
-1103 VTVKIN
+1103 
-1109 GKDDMSLDT
+1109 
-1118 GFYKEPKYN
+1118 
-1127 LGDYVWEDTNK
+1127 
-1138 DGIQDANEPG
+1138 
-1148 IKDVK
+1148 
-1153 VTLKDSTGKVIG
+1153 
-1165 TTTTDASGKYKFTD
+1165 
-1179 LDNGNYT
+1179 
-1186 VEFETPA
+1186 PA
-1193 GYTPTVKNTTAE
+1193 GLTQTGTNTTE
-1205 DKDSNGLTTTGVIKD
+1205 DDKD
-1220 ADNMTL
+1220 ADGGEVDVTI
-1226 DSGFYKTPKYSLG
+1226 T
-1239 DYVWYDSNK
+1239 
-1248 DG
+1248 

>member
-744 EFTTP
+744 VFTTP

-1079 KSAGYL
+1079 K
-1085 PTKVN
+1085 
-1090 GTTDGEKDSNGSS
+1090 
-1103 VTVKIN
+1103 
-1109 GKDDMSLDT
+1109 
-1118 GFYKEPKYN
+1118 
-1127 LGDYVWEDTNK
+1127 
-1138 DGIQDANEPG
+1138 
-1148 IKDVK
+1148 
-1153 VTLKDSTGKVIG
+1153 
-1165 TTTTDASGKYKFTD
+1165 
-1179 LDNGNYT
+1179 
-1186 VEFETPA
+1186 PA
-1193 GYTPTVKNTTAE
+1193 GLTQTGTNTTE
-1205 DKDSNGLTTTGVIKD
+1205 DDKD
-1220 ADNMTL
+1220 AD
-1226 DSGFYKTPKYSLG
+1226 GG
-1239 DYVWYDSNK
+1239 E
-1248 DG
+1248 

>member
-55 STNKELN
+55 VTNKEMK
-62 EATTSASDN
+62 EDATSVNNDQVSK
-71 QSSGK
+71 K
-76 VDMQQLNQEDNTKND
+76 VDTEQLNNDSNTRKVDREQLKDENINKVANQKEVTRVENSVASEKNNNSQPSENGKLQTSDVKKTEDNNATSDDQVTTTVNSQQLNTDN
-91 NQKEMV
+91 
-97 SSQGNETT
+97 TT
-105 SNGNKSIEKES
+105 SNATMSSAPINVSKDDLKINSEVVKN
-116 VQSTTGNKVEV
+116 VVEN
-127 STAKSDEQ
+127 SD
-135 ASPKSTNEDL
+135 
-145 NTKQTISNQEALQP
+145 NT
-159 DLQENK
+159 D
-165 SVVNAQP
+165 NA
-172 TNEENKKVDA
+172 NG
-182 KTESTTLNVKSDAIK
+182 SD
-197 SNAETLV
+197 V
-204 DNNSNSNNENNAD
+204 
-217 IILPKSTAP
+217 ILPKSTAP

-1052 IGTTKTDENGKY
+1052 IGTT
-1064 RFDNLDSGKYKVIFE
+1064 
-1079 KSAGYL
+1079 
-1085 PTKVN
+1085 
-1090 GTTDGEKDSNGSS
+1090 
-1103 VTVKIN
+1103 
-1109 GKDDMSLDT
+1109 
-1118 GFYKEPKYN
+1118 
-1127 LGDYVWEDTNK
+1127 
-1138 DGIQDANEPG
+1138 
-1148 IKDVK
+1148 
-1153 VTLKDSTGKVIG
+1153 
-1165 TTTTDASGKYKFTD
+1165 
-1179 LDNGNYT
+1179 
-1186 VEFETPA
+1186 
-1193 GYTPTVKNTTAE
+1193 
-1205 DKDSNGLTTTGVIKD
+1205 
-1220 ADNMTL
+1220 
-1226 DSGFYKTPKYSLG
+1226 
-1239 DYVWYDSNK
+1239 
-1248 DG
+1248 

>member
-71 QSSGK
+71 QSSDK

-226 KRLNTRMRMAAIQPN
+226 KRLNTRMRIAAVQPS
-241 STDSKNV
+241 STEAKNV

-261 DADNSKT
+261 DADKNNK

-273 DYLSLKSQITVDD
+273 DYLELKSQIKVDD

-353 KMGINYSIYMDADTI
+353 QMGINYSIYMDADTI
-368 PVDKKDVP
+368 PVSKNDVE
-376 FSVTIGNQITTTTAD
+376 FNVTIGNTTTKTTAN
-391 ITYPAYKEAD
+391 IQYPDYVVNEK
-401 NNSIGSAFTETV
+401 NSIGSAFTETV
-413 SHVGNVEDPGY
+413 SHVGNKENPGY
-424 YNQVVYVN
+424 YKQTIYVN
-432 PMDKD
+432 PSENS
-437 LKGAKLKVEAYHPKY
+437 LTNAKLKVQAYHSSY
-452 PTNIGQINQNVT
+452 PNNIGQINKEVT
-464 NIKIYRVPEGY
+464 DIKIYQVPKGY
-475 TLNKGYDVNTNDLV
+475 TLNKGYDVNTKELT
-489 DVTDEFK
+489 DVTNQYLQK
-496 NKMTYGSNQSVNLD
+496 ITYGDNNSAVID
-510 FGDITSAYVVMVN
+510 FGNADSAYVVMVN
-523 TKFQYTNSESP
+523 TKFQYTTSESP
-534 TLVQMATLSSTG
+534 TLVQMVTLSS
-546 NKSVSTG
+546 NNSKSASMG

-1079 KSAGYL
+1079 KPAGL
-1085 PTKVN
+1085 TQT
-1090 GTTDGEKDSNGSS
+1090 GTNTTEDDKDADGGEVDVTITDH
-1103 VTVKIN
+1103 
-1109 GKDDMSLDT
+1109 DD
-1118 GFYKEPKYN
+1118 
-1127 LGDYVWEDTNK
+1127 
-1138 DGIQDANEPG
+1138 
-1148 IKDVK
+1148 
-1153 VTLKDSTGKVIG
+1153 
-1165 TTTTDASGKYKFTD
+1165 FT
-1179 LDNGNYT
+1179 LDNGY
-1186 VEFETPA
+1186 FE
-1193 GYTPTVKNTTAE
+1193 E
-1205 DKDSNGLTTTGVIKD
+1205 DTSDS
-1220 ADNMTL
+1220 
-1226 DSGFYKTPKYSLG
+1226 DS
-1239 DYVWYDSNK
+1239 DS
-1248 DG
+1248 